1 VSAADTLARRLP
13 AIVAIL
19 AAVVLASGLAAV
31 YARHQS
37 RKLFIELQA
46 LTAERDRL
54 EMDWGRLQ
62 IEQSTQASHARVEQ
76 LAREQLQMRLP
87 DPREIRVVGP

>member
-1 VSAADTLARRLP
+1 VSAADTVARRLP
-13 AIVAIL
+13 AVVAML
-19 AAVVLASGLAAV
+19 AVVVLASGFAAV

-76 LAREQLQMRLP
+76 LAREELQMRLP

>member
-1 VSAADTLARRLP
+1 MSTTDTFARRLP
-13 AIVAIL
+13 VIVAAL

-31 YARHQS
+31 YARHQA

-76 LAREQLQMRLP
+76 LAREELQMRLP

>member
-1 VSAADTLARRLP
+1 MSAADAFARRLP
-13 AIVAIL
+13 AVVAVL
-19 AAVVLASGLAAV
+19 AAVVLTSGLAAV

-76 LAREQLQMRLP
+76 LARDQLQMRLP

>member
-1 VSAADTLARRLP
+1 VSAAEAFARRLP
-13 AIVAIL
+13 AVVAVL
-19 AAVVLASGLAAV
+19 AVVVLASGLAAV

-76 LAREQLQMRLP
+76 LAREELQMRLP

>member
-1 VSAADTLARRLP
+1 VSTTDTFARRLP
-13 AIVAIL
+13 VIVTAL

-31 YARHQS
+31 YARHQA

-76 LAREQLQMRLP
+76 LAREELQMRLP

>member
-1 VSAADTLARRLP
+1 VSTAATITRQLP
-13 AIVAIL
+13 AIVAML
-19 AAVVLASGLAAV
+19 AVVVLSSGLAAV

-62 IEQSTQASHARVEQ
+62 LEQGTQANHARVEQ

-87 DPREIRVVGP
+87 DPREIRMVAP

>member
-1 VSAADTLARRLP
+1 
-13 AIVAIL
+13 
-19 AAVVLASGLAAV
+19 
-31 YARHQS
+31 
-37 RKLFIELQA
+37 
-46 LTAERDRL
+46 
-54 EMDWGRLQ
+54 MDWGRLQ

>member
-1 VSAADTLARRLP
+1 MSAADALARRLP
-13 AIVAIL
+13 AVL
-19 AAVVLASGLAAV
+19 AVLAVVVLASGLAAV

-76 LAREQLQMRLP
+76 LAREELQMRLP

>member
-1 VSAADTLARRLP
+1 MSPADTFARRLP
-13 AIVAIL
+13 AIVVVL
-19 AAVVLASGLAAV
+19 AVAVLASGLAAV

-46 LTAERDRL
+46 LSAERDRL

-62 IEQSTQASHARVEQ
+62 LEQSTQSSHARVEQ
-76 LAREQLQMRLP
+76 LAREQLQMRPP
-87 DPREIRVVGP
+87 DPREIRMVGP

>member
-13 AIVAIL
+13 AIVATL

>member
-1 VSAADTLARRLP
+1 VSTAGAVTRRLP
-13 AIVAIL
+13 VIVAAL
-19 AAVVLASGLAAV
+19 AAIVLASGLAAV

-76 LAREQLQMRLP
+76 LAREELRMRLP

>member
-1 VSAADTLARRLP
+1 VSAADTVARRLP
-13 AIVAIL
+13 AVVAML
-19 AAVVLASGLAAV
+19 AVVVLASGFAAV

>member
-1 VSAADTLARRLP
+1 VSTTDIFARRLP
-13 AIVAIL
+13 VIVAAL

-31 YARHQS
+31 YARHQA

-76 LAREQLQMRLP
+76 LAREELQMRLP

>member
-1 VSAADTLARRLP
+1 VSPADTFARRLP
-13 AIVAIL
+13 AIVVVL
-19 AAVVLASGLAAV
+19 AVAVLASGLAAV

-46 LTAERDRL
+46 LSAERDRL

-62 IEQSTQASHARVEQ
+62 LEQSTQSSHARVEQ
-76 LAREQLQMRLP
+76 LAREQLQMRPP
-87 DPREIRVVGP
+87 DPREIRMVGP